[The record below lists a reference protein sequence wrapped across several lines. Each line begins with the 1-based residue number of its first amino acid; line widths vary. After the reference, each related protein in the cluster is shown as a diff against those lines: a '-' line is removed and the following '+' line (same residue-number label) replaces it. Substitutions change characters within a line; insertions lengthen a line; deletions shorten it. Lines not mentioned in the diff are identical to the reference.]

1 MQVCR
6 GGVKMKYKIYILKLA
21 VISLLWL
28 PSVAI
33 TAELTAQKWEYKVIR
48 AGDFEGNAPIDKL
61 DQWQNYKTDKM
72 NEMGKQGWELVS
84 VSRGE
89 GLEKKNNKRQKKQK
103 VHYS

>member
-48 AGDFEGNAPIDKL
+48 AGEFEGNAPIDKL
-61 DQWQNYKTDKM
+61 DQWQNYMADRM

-89 GLEKKNNKRQKKQK
+89 GLVMFFFKRQIR
-103 VHYS
+103 

>member
-1 MQVCR
+1 MQ
-6 GGVKMKYKIYILKLA
+6 YKLYIFGLA

-28 PSVAI
+28 PSVAL
-33 TAELTAQKWEYKVIR
+33 TADLTAQKWEYKVIR

-61 DQWQNYKTDKM
+61 DQWQNYMADRM

-89 GLEKKNNKRQKKQK
+89 GLVMFFFKRQIRQ
-103 VHYS
+103 

>member
-48 AGDFEGNAPIDKL
+48 AGDLEGNAPIDKL
-61 DQWQNYKTDKM
+61 DQWQNYMADRM
-72 NEMGKQGWELVS
+72 NVMGKQGWELVS

-89 GLEKKNNKRQKKQK
+89 WLVMFFFKRQIRQ
-103 VHYS
+103 

>member
-61 DQWQNYKTDKM
+61 DQWQNYMADKM
-72 NEMGKQGWELVS
+72 NEKRKQE
-84 VSRGE
+84 RKQE
-89 GLEKKNNKRQKKQK
+89 TKRRKKEHEKKNNKRQIRQ
-103 VHYS
+103 